1 MEVRHRGLA
10 DRAAVGR
17 RVHMDDVGAERDVHG
32 RRRPRAVCRRKDARV
47 AIAEACADDFA
58 PHDFAQP
65 PILLGGQARRAIEER
80 AGLLG
85 HPETAVIKPRA
96 NVLRRASREGELEV
110 VDNSRAV
117 GRDRAQDAVAQH
129 PADERAQTD
138 LQRMRPGEHKK
149 ASPGAAGRRNAP
161 RQLAQISRR
170 QSFGQCGDK
179 LAHRGPGVKLARELA
194 AFDLARQRGQRPGA
208 RAGRIYWLY

>member
-10 DRAAVGR
+10 DRAALGR

-32 RRRPRAVCRRKDARV
+32 RRRPRTVRRRKDARV
-47 AIAEACADDFA
+47 AITQACADDFA
-58 PHDFAQP
+58 AHDLAQP

-110 VDNSRAV
+110 VDNRRAV
-117 GRDRAQDAVAQH
+117 GRDRAQHAVAQH
-129 PADERAQTD
+129 PADERAQAD
-138 LQRMRPGEHKK
+138 LQRMRPGEHQE
-149 ASPGAAGRRNAP
+149 APPSATRSRNAP
-161 RQLAQISRR
+161 R
-170 QSFGQCGDK
+170 
-179 LAHRGPGVKLARELA
+179 
-194 AFDLARQRGQRPGA
+194 
-208 RAGRIYWLY
+208 